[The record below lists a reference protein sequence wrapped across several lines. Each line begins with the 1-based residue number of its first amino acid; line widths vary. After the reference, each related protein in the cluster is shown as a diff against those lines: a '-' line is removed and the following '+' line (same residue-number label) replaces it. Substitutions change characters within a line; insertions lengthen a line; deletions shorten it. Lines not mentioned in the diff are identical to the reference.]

1 MEIRLPQDCL
11 CVRMRLFDGNPAGPF
26 SFFDNPKNLLNMKK
40 LAFLISLLFFCAAA
54 AMAQTWS
61 VAVNAADA
69 IELGTIGVEG
79 SAAVGQHWSIHAG
92 ARFNPWTFAK
102 KDTFNGLF
110 SEPNPDQ
117 FQDRKQSYAIGMR
130 WWPWN
135 VYSGWWVGGKAQ
147 YQEYNRG
154 GILTKTSEEGDAF
167 GAAFSG
173 GYSLMLKEHI
183 NLDFG
188 LGLWGGWTKY
198 TTYACPSCG
207 KVEDQGEKWFILP
220 NEVIL
225 SLVYIF

>member
-1 MEIRLPQDCL
+1 MRMIEAERWQLRRRERIPFEI
-11 CVRMRLFDGNPAGPF
+11 FN
-26 SFFDNPKNLLNMKK
+26 SLNMKK
-40 LAFLISLLFFCAAA
+40 LFLIPFVITLLIAGGHVAA
-54 AMAQTWS
+54 AQTWA
-61 VAVNAADA
+61 VAANAADM
-69 IELGTIGVEG
+69 IDLGTIGVEG
-79 SAAVGQHWSIHAG
+79 SAAVAQHWSIHAG
-92 ARFNPWTFAK
+92 AKFNPWTFGK

-117 FQDRKQSYAIGMR
+117 KQDRKQAYAIGAR

-147 YQEYNRG
+147 YQEYNHG
-154 GILTKTSEEGDAF
+154 GIITKTSEEGDAF
-167 GAAFSG
+167 GAAISG

-207 KVEDQGEKWFILP
+207 KVVDEGQKWFILP

>member
-1 MEIRLPQDCL
+1 
-11 CVRMRLFDGNPAGPF
+11 
-26 SFFDNPKNLLNMKK
+26 MKK
-40 LAFLISLLFFCAAA
+40 LLLVLTVCCISAAT
-54 AMAQTWS
+54 AMAQTWA

-79 SAAVGQHWSIHAG
+79 SAAVGQHWSIHVG
-92 ARFNPWTFAK
+92 AKVNPWTFGK
-102 KDTFNGLF
+102 KDTSNGLF

-117 FQDRKQSYAIGMR
+117 KQDRKQSYALGVR

-135 VYSGWWVGGKAQ
+135 VYSGWWIAGKAQ

-154 GILTKTSEEGDAF
+154 GIFRQTSEEGDAF
-167 GAAFSG
+167 GAALSG

-198 TTYACPSCG
+198 TTYACPRCG
-207 KVEDQGEKWFILP
+207 KVEDQGDKWFILP
-220 NEVIL
+220 NEVII

>member
-1 MEIRLPQDCL
+1 M
-11 CVRMRLFDGNPAGPF
+11 
-26 SFFDNPKNLLNMKK
+26 
-40 LAFLISLLFFCAAA
+40 AA
-54 AMAQTWS
+54 AQTWA
-61 VAVNAADA
+61 VAANAADM
-69 IELGTIGVEG
+69 IDLGTIGVEG
-79 SAAVGQHWSIHAG
+79 SAAVAQHWSIHVG
-92 ARFNPWTFAK
+92 AKFNPWTFGK

-117 FQDRKQSYAIGMR
+117 KQDRKQAYAIGAR

-147 YQEYNRG
+147 YQEYNHG
-154 GILTKTSEEGDAF
+154 GIITKTSEEGDAF
-167 GAAFSG
+167 GAAISG

-207 KVEDQGEKWFILP
+207 KVVDEGQKWFILP

>member
-1 MEIRLPQDCL
+1 
-11 CVRMRLFDGNPAGPF
+11 
-26 SFFDNPKNLLNMKK
+26 MKK
-40 LAFLISLLFFCAAA
+40 LLLVLTVCCISAAT
-54 AMAQTWS
+54 AMAQTWA

-92 ARFNPWTFAK
+92 AKVNPWTFGK

-117 FQDRKQSYAIGMR
+117 KQDRKQAYSIGAR

-135 VYSGWWVGGKAQ
+135 VYSGWWIAGKGQ
-147 YQEYNRG
+147 YQEFNQG
-154 GILTKTSEEGDAF
+154 GIFTKTATEGDAF

-173 GYSLMLKEHI
+173 GYSLMLKEHF

-188 LGLWGGWTKY
+188 LGLWGGWMKY
-198 TTYACPSCG
+198 TTYTCPSCG
-207 KVEDQGEKWFILP
+207 KVEDEGQKWFILP

>member
-1 MEIRLPQDCL
+1 
-11 CVRMRLFDGNPAGPF
+11 
-26 SFFDNPKNLLNMKK
+26 MKK
-40 LAFLISLLFFCAAA
+40 LLLVLTVCCISAAT
-54 AMAQTWS
+54 AMAQTWA

-92 ARFNPWTFAK
+92 AKVNPWTFGK
-102 KDTFNGLF
+102 KDTSNGLF

-117 FQDRKQSYAIGMR
+117 KQSYALGVR

-135 VYSGWWVGGKAQ
+135 VYSGWWIAGKAQ

-154 GILTKTSEEGDAF
+154 GIFRQTSEEGDAF
-167 GAAFSG
+167 GAALSG

-207 KVEDQGEKWFILP
+207 KVEDQGDKWFILP
-220 NEVIL
+220 NEVII

>member
-1 MEIRLPQDCL
+1 
-11 CVRMRLFDGNPAGPF
+11 
-26 SFFDNPKNLLNMKK
+26 MKK
-40 LAFLISLLFFCAAA
+40 LVVVVSLFIMFAATA
-54 AMAQTWS
+54 AAQTWA

-69 IELGTIGVEG
+69 IDLGTIGIEG

-92 ARFNPWTFAK
+92 ARFNPWTFGK

-117 FQDRKQSYAIGMR
+117 KQDRKQAYSIGAR

-135 VYSGWWVGGKAQ
+135 VYSGWWIAGKGQ
-147 YQEYNRG
+147 YQEFNQG
-154 GILTKTSEEGDAF
+154 GIYTKTATEGDAF

-173 GYSLMLKEHI
+173 GYSLMLKEHF

-188 LGLWGGWTKY
+188 LGLWGGWMKY
-198 TTYACPSCG
+198 TTYTCPSCG
-207 KVEDQGEKWFILP
+207 KVEDEGQKWFILP

>member
-1 MEIRLPQDCL
+1 
-11 CVRMRLFDGNPAGPF
+11 
-26 SFFDNPKNLLNMKK
+26 
-40 LAFLISLLFFCAAA
+40 
-54 AMAQTWS
+54 MAQTWA

-92 ARFNPWTFAK
+92 AKVNPWTFGK
-102 KDTFNGLF
+102 KDTSNGLF

-117 FQDRKQSYAIGMR
+117 KQDRKQSYALGVR

-135 VYSGWWVGGKAQ
+135 IYSGWWIAGKAQ

-154 GILTKTSEEGDAF
+154 GIFRQTSEEGDAF
-167 GAAFSG
+167 GAALSG

-207 KVEDQGEKWFILP
+207 KVEDQGDKWFILP
-220 NEVIL
+220 NEVII

>member
-1 MEIRLPQDCL
+1 
-11 CVRMRLFDGNPAGPF
+11 
-26 SFFDNPKNLLNMKK
+26 
-40 LAFLISLLFFCAAA
+40 
-54 AMAQTWS
+54 MAQTWA

-92 ARFNPWTFAK
+92 AKVNPWTFGK
-102 KDTFNGLF
+102 KDTSNGLF
-110 SEPNPDQ
+110 SEPNSDQ
-117 FQDRKQSYAIGMR
+117 KQDRKQSYALGVR

-135 VYSGWWVGGKAQ
+135 VYSGWWIAGKAQ

-154 GILTKTSEEGDAF
+154 GIFRQTSEEGDAF
-167 GAAFSG
+167 GAALSG

-207 KVEDQGEKWFILP
+207 KVEDQGDKWFFLP
-220 NEVIL
+220 NEVII

>member
-1 MEIRLPQDCL
+1 M
-11 CVRMRLFDGNPAGPF
+11 AGGH
-26 SFFDNPKNLLNMKK
+26 M
-40 LAFLISLLFFCAAA
+40 AA
-54 AMAQTWS
+54 AQTWA
-61 VAVNAADA
+61 VAANAADM
-69 IELGTIGVEG
+69 IDLGTIGVEG
-79 SAAVGQHWSIHAG
+79 SAAVAQHWSIHAG
-92 ARFNPWTFAK
+92 AKFNPWTFGK

-117 FQDRKQSYAIGMR
+117 KQDRKQAYAIGAR

-147 YQEYNRG
+147 YQEYNHG
-154 GILTKTSEEGDAF
+154 GIITKTSEEGDAV
-167 GAAFSG
+167 GAAISG

-207 KVEDQGEKWFILP
+207 KVVDEGQKWFILP